1 MGKILPW
8 PEKKKARRKLFAGT
22 LPVWVY
28 VTAVLALIAVL
39 GALVYHLF

>member
-1 MGKILPW
+1 MT
-8 PEKKKARRKLFAGT
+8 AGA

-39 GALVYHLF
+39 GALFYHLF